1 MPKNYT
7 LPDLFKQLGLPSD
20 TAAIDAFIAQH
31 SGVCKHCGL
40 PDAPIWTDIQRNFL
54 REAVAQDSEWA
65 MLSESLT
72 GMLSR

>member
-1 MPKNYT
+1 MPKVYT
-7 LPDLFKQLGLPSD
+7 LPDLFKQLGLPAD
-20 TAAIDAFIAQH
+20 TASIDAFIAQH
-31 SGVCKHCGL
+31 SGICKQCGL

-65 MLSESLT
+65 MTSETLT